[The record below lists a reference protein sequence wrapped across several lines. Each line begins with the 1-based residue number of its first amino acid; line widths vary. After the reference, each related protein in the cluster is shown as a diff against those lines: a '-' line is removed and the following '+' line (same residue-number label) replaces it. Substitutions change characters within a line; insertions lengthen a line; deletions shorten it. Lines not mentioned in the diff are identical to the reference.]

1 MAILH
6 PQCSIWL
13 LRAAQTCAIL
23 SSPLLCCRD
32 LYECSCSELDE
43 VIRQAKE
50 YGALG
55 SRLTG
60 AGWGGCTVSLIRQ
73 DQAAGFISKLKDN
86 YFAQCI
92 KDGKVAED
100 GLDDVVF
107 DSRPSSGGAV
117 LKLKL

>member
-1 MAILH
+1 
-6 PQCSIWL
+6 
-13 LRAAQTCAIL
+13 
-23 SSPLLCCRD
+23 
-32 LYECSCSELDE
+32 

-60 AGWGGCTVSLIRQ
+60 AGWGGCTVSMIRQ
-73 DQAAGFISKLKDN
+73 DQAAEFIGKLKDN
-86 YFAQCI
+86 YFAQCV
-92 KDGKVAED
+92 KDGKVDAN